1 MKKTTVFAAVA
12 FSLMSSCIA
21 HADTIVPLP
30 NSYESVLQ
38 KNMDSPVS
46 MLYAANLAYRGSD
59 FSKALHWNL
68 MGAKQLF
75 KPAIENAKFMIHNNM
90 GVTENRAEVV
100 DFLTYYGTPIGDSL
114 GDMFAQLYLADYY
127 SGHNCVWKEFSSE
140 SRNQEERCLGL
151 DDKSEPMSEDQPLKA
166 HYWYHKAAEQ
176 GNMRARYTTS
186 MMNILG
192 LGVGRN
198 IPRGLVDLELVAETG
213 HAGASFVIGQI
224 HNTGY
229 WVSQDPKLAFNHI
242 KRAADAMLPEAQL
255 VLANN
260 YVTMRGVDIE
270 NQKEA
275 VQMAIFWLDKVDKNL
290 LASEENRAQA
300 NYHLGEIYSEQRDY
314 LNATKAT
321 HHFNLASNFFE
332 KEPNKWS
339 LKAVM
344 DLAQFA
350 VEADDLMK
358 ALNLYLAV
366 ESQLAELPVE
376 VQKQFDGALRQIAT
390 IYARGTI
397 GLEADEFKYSE
408 YMKKYHTLRA
418 TEFINNKPQDTLFGF
433 NAYAF

>member
-1 MKKTTVFAAVA
+1 MKKTTIFAAVV
-12 FSLMSSCIA
+12 FSLISSGIA

-46 MLYAANLAYRGSD
+46 MVYAADMAYRKSD

-90 GVTENRAEVV
+90 GVMENRAEVV

-127 SGHNCVWKEFSSE
+127 SGHSCVWEEFSE
-140 SRNQEERCLGL
+140 VGRNQEERCLGV
-151 DDKSEPMSEDQPLKA
+151 DDKSEPMSEEQPLKA
-166 HYWYHKAAEQ
+166 HYWYQKAAEQ
-176 GNMRARYTTS
+176 GNMRARYSMS

-192 LGVGRN
+192 LGAGRN
-198 IPRGLVDLELVAETG
+198 IPKGLVELESVAKTG
-213 HAGASFVIGQI
+213 HAGASFIVGQI

-229 WVSQDPKLAFNHI
+229 WVPQDSKLAFAHI
-242 KRAADAMLPEAQL
+242 KRAADAMLPDAQL

-260 YVTMRGVDIE
+260 YVTMRGVDVD

-275 VQMAIFWLDKVDKNL
+275 VQMAIFWLEKVDKNL
-290 LASEENRAQA
+290 LASEEDRAQA

-321 HHFNLASNFFE
+321 YHFNLASSFYE
-332 KEPNKWS
+332 KAPNKWS

-350 VEADDLMK
+350 VEADQLLA
-358 ALNLYLAV
+358 ALNLYLEV
-366 ESQLAELPVE
+366 ESKLAELPAE
-376 VQKQFDGALRQIAT
+376 EQKQFDGAFRQIAT
-390 IYARGTI
+390 IYARGTFN
-397 GLEADEFKYSE
+397 LEADEFKYSE
-408 YMKKYHTLRA
+408 YMKKYHALRA
-418 TEFINNKPQDTLFGF
+418 KEVINTKPQDTLFGF
-433 NAYAF
+433 NAYSF

>member
-1 MKKTTVFAAVA
+1 MKKTTIFAAVA
-12 FSLMSSCIA
+12 FGLISSGIA
-21 HADTIVPLP
+21 NADTIVPLP

-46 MLYAANLAYRGSD
+46 MVYAADMAYRKGD

-75 KPAIENAKFMIHNNM
+75 KPAIENAKFMINGNM
-90 GVTENRAEVV
+90 GVMDNRAEVV

-127 SGHNCVWKEFSSE
+127 SGHNCVWEEFSDE
-140 SRNQEERCLGL
+140 ARNQEERCLGL

-166 HYWYHKAAEQ
+166 HYWYQKAAEQ
-176 GNMRARYTTS
+176 GNTRAQYTMS

-198 IPRGLVDLELVAETG
+198 IPKGLVDLESVAETG
-213 HAGASFVIGQI
+213 HAGASFIIGQI

-229 WVSQDPKLAFNHI
+229 WVPQDPDVAFKHI

-260 YVTMRGVDIE
+260 YVTMRGVDVDS
-270 NQKEA
+270 QKEA
-275 VQMAIFWLDKVDKNL
+275 VQMAIFWLEKVDKNL
-290 LASEENRAQA
+290 LSSEENRAQA

-314 LNATKAT
+314 LDGTKAT
-321 HHFNLASNFFE
+321 HHFNVSSSMFMVS
-332 KEPNKWS
+332 PNKWS
-339 LKAVM
+339 LKSVM

-350 VEADDLMK
+350 VEADDLMT
-358 ALNLYLAV
+358 ALNLYITIENVLD
-366 ESQLAELPVE
+366 ELPVE
-376 VQKQFDGALRQIAT
+376 EQKQFDGAFRQIAT

-408 YMKKYHTLRA
+408 YMKKYHALRA
-418 TEFINNKPQDTLFGF
+418 KEVINNKPKDTLFGF
-433 NAYAF
+433 SAYAF